1 MTRYILT
8 ISEEDNPT
16 ITLQFEG
23 REENGPIAV
32 WPTNETI
39 ETLEGTVGGLIFDLY
54 SEMK

>member
-8 ISEEDNPT
+8 IGEEDNPT